1 MSSPLTQN
9 VSVFDGNGWLLWCSQ
24 MRAYLMA
31 QGQGAFITPGF
42 SEPSVNTAP
51 AALGANASAA
61 EINTFNEAN
70 HVRAMQIAARNEWH
84 KLNDMTVGN
93 IMLCLSPALQQGLH
107 SHDNAAELWDA
118 LKNMFGKQT
127 LPSVYEDFKEA
138 NSIWF
143 NPNQNPTAQFDK
155 LAAAFDCLAHI
166 TVGEEDDKHTL
177 KIQEELQALIA
188 LAALPP
194 KWETIIAL
202 ITQNFD
208 LADICLKA
216 VCEAI
221 INQYE
226 TEAN

>member
-1 MSSPLTQN
+1 
-9 VSVFDGNGWLLWCSQ
+9 
-24 MRAYLMA
+24 
-31 QGQGAFITPGF
+31 
-42 SEPSVNTAP
+42 
-51 AALGANASAA
+51 
-61 EINTFNEAN
+61 
-70 HVRAMQIAARNEWH
+70 
-84 KLNDMTVGN
+84 
-93 IMLCLSPALQQGLH
+93 
-107 SHDNAAELWDA
+107 
-118 LKNMFGKQT
+118 MFGKQT